1 MHDLPVYQRNAIPM
15 HGLPVH
21 EKDRVPFAR
30 DSFFQN
36 SGDSYFCLRLAFL
49 CPVSYF
55 FYISIFYILSISIL
69 FLVHGFLFCFV
80 KDRQGSNS

>member
-1 MHDLPVYQRNAIPM
+1 MHDLPVYERNAIPM

-21 EKDRVPFAR
+21 EKDRVPFER

-80 KDRQGSNS
+80 KDRQGSIS